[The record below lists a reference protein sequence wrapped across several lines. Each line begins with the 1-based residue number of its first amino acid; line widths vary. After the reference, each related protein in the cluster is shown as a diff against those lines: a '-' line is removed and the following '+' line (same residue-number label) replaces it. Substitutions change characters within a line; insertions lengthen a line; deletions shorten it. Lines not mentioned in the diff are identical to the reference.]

1 MYNSAIRQTSLVQW
15 RADAVSS
22 RVPRPSLS
30 RTVHLVDALHKC
42 RLSTRQ
48 AAVQAAC
55 TTTGTQEIAPD
66 PCGMPTR
73 NAAPLYNVS
82 VGQLVRATIVFV
94 ARLFMRQL
102 VVGITIITIPTPN
115 VFKMDW
121 QGSCRLYFAEARAN

>member
-1 MYNSAIRQTSLVQW
+1 MPSARRRWFHGGRTLSLLECRAHRSAGRYIWLMLCISVACQRARQP
-15 RADAVSS
+15 S
-22 RVPRPSLS
+22 RQHALRP
-30 RTVHLVDALHKC
+30 ALK
-42 RLSTRQ
+42 
-48 AAVQAAC
+48 
-55 TTTGTQEIAPD
+55 EIAPD

-73 NAAPLYNVS
+73 NAAPLYDVS